1 MNKLHKGF
9 LRKVFEMDTDEY
21 DEDEMSKIAKA
32 MEVLADNASETL
44 ANGSEAT
51 LAKATVIDN
60 VKSLLGDAK
69 AEIVDAFYDLIE
81 DETMSSELYK
91 SIGEDSVLLNTGYG
105 ITDTHLILQSEK
117 GLFWELPYN
126 VTDEEIEFGVPS
138 QLDVMFSRKAVELP
152 TKKKVA
158 KVKVTA

>member
-32 MEVLADNASETL
+32 MEVLADNTSETL
-44 ANGSEAT
+44 ANGSETT
-51 LAKATVIDN
+51 LAKATVLIN

-69 AEIVDAFYDLIE
+69 AEIIDAFYDLIE

-117 GLFWELPYN
+117 GLFWELPYS

-138 QLDVMFSRKAVELP
+138 QLDVMFSRKAVELVA
-152 TKKKVA
+152 KKKVA